1 MNIIEKNIKNE
12 VIHQWNYFCSIC
24 SKLENTRQ
32 YVEHSNKKHLS
43 VYSLEFQQIL
53 ILASME
59 FENLSKQLCVIINSK
74 FNLKSNIIKISQ
86 TILDKYP
93 RIVETIIHTD
103 YRIIKPLEKWKIN
116 KDEKGKKIVI
126 GLDWWDDYNLVKH
139 QGFINYNHSTLENA
153 INSVSALM
161 VIELYLIYIR
171 YGTINLNKQCDYF
184 DTEYFSKGLI
194 TEEGRLPDFRLD
206 N

>member
-1 MNIIEKNIKNE
+1 MIDRNDEVKNE
-12 VIHQWNYFCSIC
+12 IIHQWNYFCSIC

-32 YVEHSNKKHLS
+32 YVEHSNEDHLS

-59 FENLSKQLCVIINSK
+59 FENLSKRLCVIINSK
-74 FNLKSNIIKISQ
+74 FNLKSNIIEISK
-86 TILDKYP
+86 TVLDKYP
-93 RIVETIIHTD
+93 RIVETIIYTD
-103 YRIIKPLEKWKIN
+103 YRTMKPLKEWKIGKN
-116 KDEKGKKIVI
+116 ADGKEIVKGI
-126 GLDWWDDYNLVKH
+126 DWWDDYNLVKH
-139 QGFINYNHSTLENA
+139 QGFINYSHATLKNA
-153 INSVSALM
+153 INSVAALM

-171 YGTINLNKQCDYF
+171 YGTINLKKQCDYF
-184 DTEYFSKGLI
+184 DTGYFSKGLI